1 MNSFSPVIA
10 LVASV
15 GFSAAEPPTGM
26 RFPDDPAVL
35 DAKRHFGAT
44 GDGKADD
51 TDALQRAIDASCGM
65 DPAHRGKSN
74 ALFVP
79 DGVYRVTR
87 SLVVKSALG
96 PWLYGQSRDGVVLKL
111 DDGVKDVT
119 AVLRTHPSEKGPTS
133 ADWFMRNLRHFTI
146 DAGNNPDTDGIR
158 YYATNSGCLKD
169 VRIRGRGKIGINAGF
184 LDQSGPNLVQDVEID
199 GFETGVLSQ
208 WIWGQT
214 LSRVTIRNARKTGV
228 VVSANVAAIED
239 LKVEN
244 TPLGI
249 DIQMPNNW
257 AHWSGVVA
265 LQGASFQATSAGG
278 PAILNRGV
286 LYARDVTSHGYRQV
300 LASDSAGGSVEGGE
314 IGEYT
319 SAPGRRLFEGT
330 PLRSLGLPVKREP
343 VVPWENEP
351 GKWLCADDCG
361 AVAGDGID
369 DSDAVQSAMDRA
381 AAEGKTTVYFRGC
394 GGGDPNWFTLSRPIR
409 VPAPVRLVTGLGWAR
424 ILSEKNGA
432 FVVDDGSAPRVKF
445 QNIDS
450 FGGPA
455 ITIINASASNA
466 LVVESCGVN
475 VVGDGAGDMFVTDCP
490 APLHLKKS
498 GQKCWARQLDP
509 EGASDKGLVRNEGG
523 DLWCLGV
530 KHEGRG
536 IRFWTESGGRTE
548 IVGLFNYGGTTE
560 EMDPRPSFVIE
571 DASFSV
577 AGLREIAFDQHT
589 ALNKVR
595 ERRGDQ
601 TRTLDKHTE
610 GGWIAWPLFSGFK

>member
-1 MNSFSPVIA
+1 MNLIAPVIA

-26 RFPDDPAVL
+26 CFPDDPAVL
-35 DAKRHFGAT
+35 DAKRHFGAK
-44 GDGKADD
+44 GDGKSDD

-65 DPAHRGKSN
+65 DPGHRGKSN
-74 ALFVP
+74 ALLLP
-79 DGVYRVTR
+79 DGIYRLTR

-111 DDGVKDVT
+111 DDGVKGVT
-119 AVLRTHPSEKGPTS
+119 AVLRTHPKEQGPTS

-146 DAGNNPDTDGIR
+146 DVGNNPETDGIR
-158 YYATNSGCLKD
+158 YYATNSGSLKD

-184 LDQSGPNLVQDVEID
+184 LEQSGPNLVQDVEID

-228 VVSANVAAIED
+228 IVSANVAAIED

-249 DIQMPNNW
+249 DIQVPNDW
-257 AHWSGVVA
+257 AHWCGVVA
-265 LQGASFQATSAGG
+265 LQGASFRTTSATG

-300 LASDSAGGSVEGGE
+300 LAGDSAGGSIEGGE

-319 SAPGRRLFEGT
+319 STPGRRLFEGT

-343 VVPWENEP
+343 VVPWEIEP

-369 DSDAVQSAMDRA
+369 DSDAIQSAMDRA
-381 AAEGKTTVYFRGC
+381 AAEGKTVVYFRGC
-394 GGGDPNWFTLSRPIR
+394 GGGDPNWFTISRPVR

-424 ILSEKNGA
+424 ILGEKDGA
-432 FVVDDGSAPRVKF
+432 FVVDDASAPRVKF

-450 FGGPA
+450 FGGAPVA
-455 ITIINASASNA
+455 VVNASASNA
-466 LVVESCGVN
+466 LIVESCGVT
-475 VVGDGAGDMFVTDCP
+475 VVGDGAGEIFATDCP
-490 APLHLKKS
+490 AHLHLRKS
-498 GQKCWARQLDP
+498 GQKCWARQLNP
-509 EGASDKGLVRNEGG
+509 EGASDTGLVRNDGG

-536 IRFWTESGGRTE
+536 VRFSTGRGGSTE
-548 IVGLFNYGGTTE
+548 IVGLFNYGGTTD
-560 EMDPRPSFVIE
+560 EMDPRPSFAIE